1 MQFQLELFMK
11 YGFIK
16 TCYYLLNY
24 RNAFGY
30 YIYNALKR
38 KMNKKKCRKK
48 IGTLRGNYIFWRPLE
63 TIEREML
70 CKKDELLRKDIM
82 YLKNYKKYFSII

>member
-11 YGFIK
+11 QGFIK

-48 IGTLRGNYIFWRPLE
+48 SRNFKRKLYILE
-63 TIEREML
+63 AIRNNRKRDAMQ
-70 CKKDELLRKDIM
+70 KDELLRKDIM